1 MSSPG
6 EVQSRR
12 TAVVSKL
19 LVTLGRL
26 SRIGFLLAGALLTLA
41 PFAWMVSTSL
51 KTSAE
56 VFQVPLVV
64 WPARPL
70 WSNYLRAVTVVPFG
84 RGLLNTLFLVL
95 PPLAVGLFL
104 SALAAYAFARL
115 RFPGREPLFAIVLG
129 SMMIPGVVTMV
140 PLFLLFRTLG
150 WLDTYRP
157 LMVPGCF
164 GGAYGIFLLRQF
176 FRTLPLELEEAARL
190 DGCNPFQTFTT
201 VILPLAKPGL
211 ATLAVF
217 GFMGG
222 WNDFMGP
229 LIYLNSPER
238 FPLQLVLAEFQ
249 SLYYTDWT
257 LVMAASVL
265 AGLPVLLLFLAC
277 QRYFVEGIALTG
289 IKG

>member
-1 MSSPG
+1 MSSRQLHARLP
-6 EVQSRR
+6 
-12 TAVVSKL
+12 AL
-19 LVTLGRL
+19 LGGLLRLG
-26 SRIGFLLAGALLTLA
+26 FVLAGALLTLA
-41 PFAWMVSTSL
+41 PFAWMVLTSL
-51 KTSAE
+51 KSSAE

-64 WPARPL
+64 WPVRPL
-70 WSNYLRAVTVVPFG
+70 WSNYRLAVTVVPFG
-84 RGLLNTLFLVL
+84 RGLLNTLVLVL
-95 PPLAVGLFL
+95 PPLVVGLFL
-104 SALAAYAFARL
+104 TALAAYAFARL
-115 RFPGREPLFAIVLG
+115 RFPGREPLFAVLLG

-150 WLDTYRP
+150 WLDSYRP
-157 LMVPGCF
+157 LIVPGCF
-164 GGAYGIFLLRQF
+164 GGAYGVFLLRQF

-190 DGCNPFQTFTT
+190 DGCNPLQTFTA

-229 LIYLNSPER
+229 LIYLNSPEKL
-238 FPLQLVLAEFQ
+238 PLQLVLAEFQ

-265 AGLPVLLLFLAC
+265 AGLPVLLLFLFC